1 MQTRPDNR
9 MAADALE
16 AEWNAKLRALDEAQR
31 ERGRAEPSQ
40 GLDDEQRH
48 RILGL
53 ASNFP
58 RLWNDPGT
66 PHRERKRMA
75 RLLIEDVTITKATR
89 SIGVRLR
96 GGALR
101 QIAWTPDLY
110 PSHRHK
116 TGDGVVTEVD
126 RLMND
131 HTYGEIAAILNQRGY
146 RTGHGH
152 AVDPISVVKVNYAL
166 KPRRDRLRERR
177 LLAAL
182 EIAIRFGVSDDT
194 VYR

>member
-89 SIGVRLR
+89 SLGVRLR
-96 GGALR
+96 GGAAAR
-101 QIAWTPDLY
+101 SDRSPGRRTSTP
-110 PSHRHK
+110 PTATRPA
-116 TGDGVVTEVD
+116 TGSSP
-126 RLMND
+126 RS
-131 HTYGEIAAILNQRGY
+131 
-146 RTGHGH
+146 TG
-152 AVDPISVVKVNYAL
+152 
-166 KPRRDRLRERR
+166 
-177 LLAAL
+177 
-182 EIAIRFGVSDDT
+182 
-194 VYR
+194 